1 MITIDLPITIENRLD
16 EATHKFGKTKRFFVQ
31 EALVEYLDDLED
43 LAIATQRMQ
52 SFNPEDAISHEE
64 IMRRFSVD

>member
-1 MITIDLPITIENRLD
+1 MITIDLPKTIENRLD
-16 EATHKFGKTKRFFVQ
+16 EATQKFGKTKQFFIQ
-31 EALVEYLDDLED
+31 EALIEYLDDFED
-43 LAIATQRMQ
+43 LAIATHRMQ

>member
-1 MITIDLPITIENRLD
+1 MKPPINLV
-16 EATHKFGKTKRFFVQ
+16 KTKQFFIQ

-43 LAIATQRMQ
+43 LAIATHWMQ
-52 SFNPEDAISHEE
+52 SFNPEDAISYEE